1 MYADEKKGEK
11 SMAITTHLETRH
23 GLPAADAEAL
33 EKIAKL
39 ARQGK
44 SPEEIASIIQAH
56 HPDVAEET
64 LAAYHALREENA
76 VAKAKK
82 FIG

>member
-1 MYADEKKGEK
+1 
-11 SMAITTHLETRH
+11 MAKTAHFETGH

-33 EKIAKL
+33 EKIAEL
-39 ARQGK
+39 AREGK
-44 SPEEIASIIQAH
+44 SPEEIAAAIQAH
-56 HPDVAEET
+56 HPEVAEET
-64 LAAYHALREENA
+64 LDAYHALREENA